1 MATIALFRAQFPE
14 FNSVSDPSIAMAI
27 GLARLEM
34 STLVWGPE
42 GVVGQPMTKF
52 DSGCNYLAAHKLAMT
67 AMGQNSKAVIK
78 NATGYHRTTYG
89 GEFLLMQRGVCGGFR
104 VA

>member
-1 MATIALFRAQFPE
+1 MATVSLFRLQFPE

-34 STLVWGPE
+34 STLVWGLE

-67 AMGQNSKAVIK
+67 AMGQNSKAVFK
-78 NATGYHRTTYG
+78 DRFGYDRTTYG
-89 GEFLLMQRGVCGGFR
+89 SEFKLMQRGVTGGFR